1 MKALSQ
7 KRRHPLALLALLLSA
22 LLLTGGLYAVATT
35 SNQAQ
40 AAEDSYT
47 SADVEEGEKLFVAN
61 CSTCHGMSAEGT
73 DAGPS

>member
-7 KRRHPLALLALLLSA
+7 KRRHPLAILALLLSA

-40 AAEDSYT
+40 AADEYTACLLYT
-47 SADVEEGEKLFVAN
+47 SDAADE
-61 CSTCHGMSAEGT
+61 
-73 DAGPS
+73 